1 MKKTTLRKQ
10 AIAAEQIKK
19 ALEDRGLSNKQ
30 FAELMGRNPSEVSKW
45 LSGKHNF
52 TIALLQEISEVLK
65 SDITGVDNLQSLV
78 NGYENNSYANMLTES
93 GISYRASNEL
103 YFKIRKRSEEL
114 GISGQKYIEQ
124 LVNEDILAA
133 GTLPKVKLPLQ
144 ESEIVK
150 KYAGIIKVTPSAEEL
165 ESDERL
171 ARIWMR

>member
-1 MKKTTLRKQ
+1 MKRTTLIRQ

-30 FAELMGRNPSEVSKW
+30 F
-45 LSGKHNF
+45 
-52 TIALLQEISEVLK
+52 
-65 SDITGVDNLQSLV
+65 
-78 NGYENNSYANMLTES
+78 
-93 GISYRASNEL
+93 
-103 YFKIRKRSEEL
+103 
-114 GISGQKYIEQ
+114 
-124 LVNEDILAA
+124 VNEDILTS

-171 ARIWMR
+171 ARIWKDEE

>member
-1 MKKTTLRKQ
+1 MKRTTLIRQ

-65 SDITGVDNLQSLV
+65 SDITGVSLV

-93 GISYRASNEL
+93 GVSYRASNEL

-144 ESEIVK
+144 KSEIVK

>member
-1 MKKTTLRKQ
+1 MKRTTLIRQ

-19 ALEDRGLSNKQ
+19 ALEDRRLSNKQ

-65 SDITGVDNLQSLV
+65 SDITGVSLV

-93 GISYRASNEL
+93 GVSYRASNEL

>member
-1 MKKTTLRKQ
+1 MKRTTLIRQ

-65 SDITGVDNLQSLV
+65 SDITGVSLV

-93 GISYRASNEL
+93 GVSYRASNEL

>member
-1 MKKTTLRKQ
+1 MKRTTLIRQ
-10 AIAAEQIKK
+10 AIADEQIKK

-30 FAELMGRNPSEVSKW
+30 FAKLMGRNPSEVSKW

-65 SDITGVDNLQSLV
+65 SDITGVSLV

-93 GISYRASNEL
+93 GVSYRASNEL